1 LLPLFYVEKYQE
13 DLPAVIPSALMGLEY
28 EFQEVDHACG
38 FSEYSSIWFLQFKRS
53 VVLKDW

>member
-1 LLPLFYVEKYQE
+1 
-13 DLPAVIPSALMGLEY
+13 MGLEY